1 LICSSQLIWIKVPRS
16 LAPKLGKTAEGG
28 IMGVHQWARRELE
41 SSLERAQELG
51 FDPLLSLRALLS
63 EAVELN
69 RLEREVADLAQELE
83 FLADNLDPQRDY
95 AFMRP

>member
-1 LICSSQLIWIKVPRS
+1 
-16 LAPKLGKTAEGG
+16 
-28 IMGVHQWARRELE
+28 MGVHQWARQELQGC
-41 SSLERAQELG
+41 LGRAQEQG

-69 RLEREVADLAQELE
+69 RLERDVADLAQELQ
-83 FLADNLDPQRDY
+83 FLADNLDPERDY

>member
-1 LICSSQLIWIKVPRS
+1 
-16 LAPKLGKTAEGG
+16 
-28 IMGVHQWARRELE
+28 MGVHQWARQELE
-41 SSLERAQELG
+41 SSLERAQAQGL
-51 FDPLLSLRALLS
+51 DPLMTLRALLS

-69 RLEREVADLAQELE
+69 RLEREVADLAQELQ

>member
-1 LICSSQLIWIKVPRS
+1 M
-16 LAPKLGKTAEGG
+16 LGEMAREGG
-28 IMGVHQWARRELE
+28 IMGVHAWARRELE
-41 SSLERAQELG
+41 SSLQQAQRHG

-69 RLEREVADLAQELE
+69 RLEREVADLAQELQ
-83 FLADNLDPQRDY
+83 FLADNLDPERDY

>member
-1 LICSSQLIWIKVPRS
+1 MS
-16 LAPKLGKTAEGG
+16 
-28 IMGVHQWARRELE
+28 VHLWARQELE
-41 SSLERAQELG
+41 SSLERAQTRG
-51 FDPLLSLRALLS
+51 FDPLMSLRALLS

-69 RLEREVADLAQELE
+69 RLEREVADLAQELQ

>member
-1 LICSSQLIWIKVPRS
+1 
-16 LAPKLGKTAEGG
+16 
-28 IMGVHQWARRELE
+28 MGVHQWARQELE
-41 SSLERAQELG
+41 SSLERAQAQG
-51 FDPLLSLRALLS
+51 FDPFKTLRALLS

-69 RLEREVADLAQELE
+69 RLEREVADLAQELQ

>member
-1 LICSSQLIWIKVPRS
+1 
-16 LAPKLGKTAEGG
+16 
-28 IMGVHQWARRELE
+28 MGVHQWARQELE
-41 SSLERAQELG
+41 SSLERAQAQG
-51 FDPLLSLRALLS
+51 FDPVMTLRALLS

-69 RLEREVADLAQELE
+69 RLEREVADLAQELQ

>member
-1 LICSSQLIWIKVPRS
+1 MS
-16 LAPKLGKTAEGG
+16 
-28 IMGVHQWARRELE
+28 VHLWARQELE
-41 SSLERAQELG
+41 NSLGRAQTKG
-51 FDPLLSLRALLS
+51 FDPLMSLRALLS

-83 FLADNLDPQRDY
+83 FLADNLDPERDY

>member
-1 LICSSQLIWIKVPRS
+1 MLEKI
-16 LAPKLGKTAEGG
+16 AEGEA
-28 IMGVHQWARRELE
+28 MGVHQWARQELE
-41 SSLERAQELG
+41 GSLQRARAQG
-51 FDPLLSLRALLS
+51 FDPVMTLRALLS

-69 RLEREVADLAQELE
+69 RLEREVADLAQELQ

>member
-1 LICSSQLIWIKVPRS
+1 MLEKI
-16 LAPKLGKTAEGG
+16 AEGKA
-28 IMGVHQWARRELE
+28 MGVHQWARQELE
-41 SSLERAQELG
+41 SSLERARTQG
-51 FDPLLSLRALLS
+51 FEPLMTLRALLS

-69 RLEREVADLAQELE
+69 RLEREVADLAQELQ

>member
-1 LICSSQLIWIKVPRS
+1 
-16 LAPKLGKTAEGG
+16 
-28 IMGVHQWARRELE
+28 MGVHQWARQELE
-41 SSLERAQELG
+41 SSLERARTQG
-51 FDPLLSLRALLS
+51 FDPLMTSRALLS

-69 RLEREVADLAQELE
+69 RLEREVADLAQELQ

>member
-1 LICSSQLIWIKVPRS
+1 
-16 LAPKLGKTAEGG
+16 
-28 IMGVHQWARRELE
+28 MGVHQWARQELE
-41 SSLERAQELG
+41 ASLGRAQEQG

-69 RLEREVADLAQELE
+69 RLEREVADLAQELQ
-83 FLADNLDPQRDY
+83 FLADNLDPDRDY

>member
-1 LICSSQLIWIKVPRS
+1 MNVHHWAKQELQTS
-16 LAPKLGKTAEGG
+16 L
-28 IMGVHQWARRELE
+28 H
-41 SSLERAQELG
+41 RAQEQG

-69 RLEREVADLAQELE
+69 RLERDVADLAQELQ
-83 FLADNLDPQRDY
+83 FLADNLDPERDY

>member
-1 LICSSQLIWIKVPRS
+1 
-16 LAPKLGKTAEGG
+16 
-28 IMGVHQWARRELE
+28 MGVHQWARQELE
-41 SSLERAQELG
+41 SSLERAQAQGL
-51 FDPLLSLRALLS
+51 DTLMTLRALLS

-69 RLEREVADLAQELE
+69 RLEREVADLAQELQ

>member
-1 LICSSQLIWIKVPRS
+1 
-16 LAPKLGKTAEGG
+16 
-28 IMGVHQWARRELE
+28 MGVHLWARRELE
-41 SSLERAQELG
+41 GSLQRAQEQG

-83 FLADNLDPQRDY
+83 FLADNLDPERDY

>member
-1 LICSSQLIWIKVPRS
+1 
-16 LAPKLGKTAEGG
+16 
-28 IMGVHQWARRELE
+28 MGVHQWARQELE
-41 SSLERAQELG
+41 SSLERAQAQG
-51 FDPLLSLRALLS
+51 FDPVMTLRALFS

-69 RLEREVADLAQELE
+69 RLEREVADLAQELQ

>member
-1 LICSSQLIWIKVPRS
+1 
-16 LAPKLGKTAEGG
+16 
-28 IMGVHQWARRELE
+28 MGVHQWARQELE
-41 SSLERAQELG
+41 SSLERAQAQG
-51 FDPLLSLRALLS
+51 FDPLMTLRAFLS

-69 RLEREVADLAQELE
+69 RLEREVADLAQELQ